1 MNNPLELFLHRLR
14 FDLNQPLPGQ
24 AAQLQMAPY
33 PRPLDSAADDQPRPD
48 TRRGG
53 VLVLF
58 YPQHERIFLPLIL
71 RPMYN
76 GVHSGQVGFPG
87 GGREA
92 GDNDLSATAL
102 REAYEE
108 IGVSPNAVTVL
119 GSLSPLYVF
128 ASNYLVFPT
137 VAWAQQRPNFR
148 IDPYEVAQLL
158 EVPLEDLL
166 NEQNRRTETWQLR
179 GRVANVPFFDIHG
192 QKIWG
197 ATAMMLSELLTVPAI
212 RALGAPA
219 PGVQPP
225 VVSIGDLEN
234 QD

>member
-1 MNNPLELFLHRLR
+1 MNNPFDLFLRRMR
-14 FDLNQPLPGQ
+14 FDLRQPLPGQ

-33 PRPLDSAADDQPRPD
+33 PRPIDKAADDQPRPD

-58 YPQHERIFLPLIL
+58 YPQHERVFLPFIL
-71 RPMYN
+71 RPTYN

-87 GGREA
+87 GGHEA
-92 GDNDLSATAL
+92 VDQDLTATAL

-108 IGVSPNAVTVL
+108 IGVLAEEVIVL
-119 GSLSPLYVF
+119 GHLSPLYVF

-137 VAWAQQRPNFR
+137 VAWTHQRPDFH

-158 EVPLEDLL
+158 EVPIHELL
-166 NEQNRRTETWQLR
+166 DEQNRRTEIWQLR
-179 GRVANVPFFDIHG
+179 GRVANVPFYAIQG

-197 ATAMMLSELLTVPAI
+197 ATAMMLGELLAIPAV
-212 RALGAPA
+212 RQA
-219 PGVQPP
+219 PGVQQR
-225 VVSIGDLEN
+225 VVSIGDLAN
-234 QD
+234 RD